1 MSEFAEDGT
10 LERREHQR
18 EQMSLRTTVQWELN
32 NESASAWV
40 LNYSRSGFCL
50 LSQFAG
56 KPGERVRLQLELDD
70 EQVIEVRGKIQ
81 WEVESQ
87 EGFVIGCK
95 FVEPRGF
102 AILSDLAASRV
113 PGKRMSRRRRWL
125 GCIIAASTVV
135 LLCIA
140 INRSPLSS
148 MVKTQQSFD
157 QGADSTDS
165 LAGKS
170 SVVQLEGSNGSDG
183 GQDAAQAAR
192 PAVTRGSPFQE
203 VAGPTENAGQQE
215 SVPHGYRTWMDS
227 TGRYRVVARVVN
239 VEDNMVRLRTENGQ
253 YWSIPLDRLS
263 QDDAR
268 YVALNSA
275 PE

>member
-1 MSEFAEDGT
+1 
-10 LERREHQR
+10 
-18 EQMSLRTTVQWELN
+18 MSLRTTVQWELN